1 MKYTILLSLF
11 FLTINSTFSQEI
23 KVLSYNIRYDNQDDG
38 LDSWTASKRN
48 QKVASLLNELNA
60 DVIGIQEALHH
71 QLTYLN
77 NQLIQYK
84 WIGVGRD
91 DGKIEGEHAPIFY
104 NHKKLKLKK
113 WGYFWLSETPNKPS
127 KGWDANC
134 CNRIA
139 TWAIFKV
146 KNLQFFFINTH
157 FDHQGTRA
165 QYESAQ
171 LILEKSQRFSKD
183 LPIILTGDLNVS
195 PSSSA
200 IQTLKSKLK
209 DSHSTALQLIGPN
222 GTYNAFK
229 HSMVPTDEK
238 RIDYIFH
245 SYSWKTIEFKTLD
258 IKYQNRYPS
267 DHFPILA
274 TLKLE

>member
-104 NHKKLKLKK
+104 NHKKLQTQKMGVFLA
-113 WGYFWLSETPNKPS
+113 F
-127 KGWDANC
+127 
-134 CNRIA
+134 R
-139 TWAIFKV
+139 
-146 KNLQFFFINTH
+146 NT
-157 FDHQGTRA
+157 
-165 QYESAQ
+165 
-171 LILEKSQRFSKD
+171 
-183 LPIILTGDLNVS
+183 
-195 PSSSA
+195 
-200 IQTLKSKLK
+200 
-209 DSHSTALQLIGPN
+209 
-222 GTYNAFK
+222 
-229 HSMVPTDEK
+229 
-238 RIDYIFH
+238 
-245 SYSWKTIEFKTLD
+245 
-258 IKYQNRYPS
+258 
-267 DHFPILA
+267 
-274 TLKLE
+274 

>member
-139 TWAIFKV
+139 TW
-146 KNLQFFFINTH
+146 QF
-157 FDHQGTRA
+157 
-165 QYESAQ
+165 
-171 LILEKSQRFSKD
+171 
-183 LPIILTGDLNVS
+183 
-195 PSSSA
+195 
-200 IQTLKSKLK
+200 LK
-209 DSHSTALQLIGPN
+209 
-222 GTYNAFK
+222 
-229 HSMVPTDEK
+229 
-238 RIDYIFH
+238 
-245 SYSWKTIEFKTLD
+245 
-258 IKYQNRYPS
+258 
-267 DHFPILA
+267 
-274 TLKLE
+274 